1 MKKIVRLT
9 ESELINVIKR
19 IIKEGQSEIDSILDK
34 INRVGFEGLTPKE
47 QSYLRH
53 YSETGEFK
61 DDEELVTRSQSL
73 DYEHTFSDNIKGVD
87 MKFKYE
93 STEDTPD
100 EMIHSGYLE
109 INNDEFYGEI
119 YCDSDGTYSTCNFE
133 DLEGVNL
140 FEKYEGIEHEVENF
154 LDNVCEEIKG
164 NEAV

>member
-1 MKKIVRLT
+1 MKKVVRLT

-19 IIKEGQSEIDSILDK
+19 IITEGQSEIDSILDK
-34 INRVGFEGLTPKE
+34 INRVGFDGLTPKE

-61 DDEELVTRSQSL
+61 DDEELVTRSQSF
-73 DYEHTFSDNIKGVD
+73 DYEHKFSNKIDGVD
-87 MKFKYE
+87 MTFKYE

-119 YCDSDGTYSTCNFE
+119 YCDIDGTYSTCNFE
-133 DLEGVNL
+133 DGDGVNL
-140 FEKYEGIEHEVENF
+140 FEKYEGLEHEVEYF

>member
-1 MKKIVRLT
+1 MKKVVRLT
-9 ESELINVIKR
+9 ESELINVIQR
-19 IIKEGQSEIDSILDK
+19 IIQEGQSEIDSILDK

-53 YSETGEFK
+53 YSETGEYK
-61 DDEELVTRSQSL
+61 DDEELVTRSQSF
-73 DYEHTFSDNIKGVD
+73 DYEHKFSNKIDGVD
-87 MKFKYE
+87 MTFKYE

-119 YCDSDGTYSTCNFE
+119 YCDPDGTYSTCNFE
-133 DLEGVNL
+133 DGDGVNL
-140 FEKYEGIEHEVENF
+140 FEKYEGLEHEVENF